1 MFLWI
6 HSARYK
12 QFETSI
18 WTLTWCLHSNWSNSS
33 GAGPEGLPTP
43 RQSRTAFCF
52 LVLSLCMHACL
63 IHCPP
68 NRLWKLAHFPNTKM
82 SCAEWKERSVPGLF
96 HPFVPPT
103 GAEGVTVKEVIF
115 KCISSPPSTHL
126 LQTVTAA
133 WLPILSFSI
142 PPINQQITAV
152 TAAHCFPRGKQ
163 FKMNFNWPGLGIHF
177 ILCMSAL
184 DNGAFRILERKKNG

>member
-1 MFLWI
+1 M
-6 HSARYK
+6 
-12 QFETSI
+12 
-18 WTLTWCLHSNWSNSS
+18 
-33 GAGPEGLPTP
+33 
-43 RQSRTAFCF
+43 
-52 LVLSLCMHACL
+52 
-63 IHCPP
+63 
-68 NRLWKLAHFPNTKM
+68 
-82 SCAEWKERSVPGLF
+82 PGLF

-126 LQTVTAA
+126 LQTVTTA

-163 FKMNFNWPGLGIHF
+163 FKMNFNWPGLGIQF

-184 DNGAFRILERKKNG
+184 DNGAFRILERKKNGLRIGVRCQKKSRQSSPLTEPAGQTKASTQSRGR